1 MKHFLC
7 LKTRGFLSET
17 QVLTAARFFKNP
29 NAFNLA
35 LALLRIQREI
45 IIGEVP
51 LETLGESRG
60 SAARSAKTLLSVL
73 RHAIEA
79 TDGMFWPEVSKR
91 DEQDMLADL
100 EERDGE
106 ELRELNLRYKL
117 TRQQGLVLAEHNR
130 NFGKIIPD
138 GQLLRRRHHNPA
150 DAPESVQNSLKSLIL
165 QIRTAIARDTLTI
178 RCLCLLGFELK
189 EENPSVTADRVAK
202 WQKRRA

>member
-1 MKHFLC
+1 MRRSGKA
-7 LKTRGFLSET
+7 
-17 QVLTAARFFKNP
+17 AAR
-29 NAFNLA
+29 
-35 LALLRIQREI
+35 RR
-45 IIGEVP
+45 
-51 LETLGESRG
+51 
-60 SAARSAKTLLSVL
+60 ARPKRCCRLL

-150 DAPESVQNSLKSLIL
+150 DAPESIQNSLKSLIL